1 MSIKKY
7 ITAFLALVAGTAL
20 ASWDVSSLVP
30 PDALLAL
37 LGVCVAVAAAWFVWN
52 RVRALAWLARCRNL
66 VLALLLGAMAVT
78 GVYRGFAKL
87 PQNYGIVGLCHYG
100 IMKLKADNSIMA
112 QCHNAIMS

>member
-1 MSIKKY
+1 MSIKGH

-52 RVRALAWLARCRNL
+52 RVRALAWLAKCRNL
-66 VLALLLGAMAVT
+66 ALALLLGAMAVT

-87 PQNYGIVGLCHYG
+87 LQNYGIVGLCNY
-100 IMKLKADNSIMA
+100 AIMA
-112 QCHNAIMS
+112 S